1 MPRLDKQRRW
11 LLGFAKRIVPWGW
24 GKGGWRKKRGRNTS
38 NTRQGGRRGTLKKEG
53 WDVRSSVSV
62 EKVKPVETPGDF

>member
-1 MPRLDKQRRW
+1 MDGEKKEGETRP
-11 LLGFAKRIVPWGW
+11 AHV
-24 GKGGWRKKRGRNTS
+24 KGGEG
-38 NTRQGGRRGTLKKEG
+38 GTLKKEG

>member
-1 MPRLDKQRRW
+1 MEK
-11 LLGFAKRIVPWGW
+11 
-24 GKGGWRKKRGRNTS
+24 KKREKHVQHTS
-38 NTRQGGRRGTLKKEG
+38 RGEKGTLKKEG